1 MNFAVLGGDER
12 SVCLV
17 RRLRQ
22 DGHEVR
28 TFGMECAMEQERGP
42 AGLDEVLEGTECVI
56 LPIPL
61 EWKPGLL
68 NAPFG
73 ETEIPLGRLFDALP
87 GDVPVF
93 AGAVR
98 PDTRAMAAGRG
109 IAVTDLLAME
119 ELAVKNAALTAEG
132 AVGVLIRETDRSLMD
147 MDILVTGAG
156 RIGKL
161 LGLRLKALGAHVT
174 VSARKES
181 DKAWCRSMGLGAADT
196 GELEPILPQISAA
209 VNTVPS
215 PVLTPDRLRLLPRD
229 AFLLEL
235 ASNPGGIDR
244 QAARALGLR
253 LTAAP
258 GLPGKTAPKS
268 AAAAIADTIY
278 HNLK

>member
-17 RRLRQ
+17 QRLRQ

-28 TFGMECAMEQERGP
+28 TFGLECAMEPERGP
-42 AGLDEVLEGTECVI
+42 AGLDEVLDGAECVI

-61 EWKPGLL
+61 EGKPGLL

-73 ETEIPLGRLFDALP
+73 ETDPTLEQVFAVLP
-87 GDVPVF
+87 GTVPVF

-98 PDTRAMAAGRG
+98 PDARLLALQRG
-109 IAVTDLLAME
+109 IAVTDLLSME

-132 AVGVLIRETDRSLMD
+132 AVGVLIRETDCCLLGME
-147 MDILVTGAG
+147 ILVIGAG

-161 LGLRLKALGAHVT
+161 LGLRLKALGAQVT
-174 VSARKES
+174 VSARRDS
-181 DKAWCRSMGLGAADT
+181 DKAWCRSMGLGTADT
-196 GELEPILPQISAA
+196 GELEPILPRFSTA

-215 PVLTPDRLRLLPRD
+215 PVLTPDRLRLLPRG
-229 AFLLEL
+229 AVLLEL
-235 ASNPGGIDR
+235 ASKPGGIHR
-244 QAARALGLR
+244 QAARELGLR
-253 LTAAP
+253 VIPAP

-278 HNLK
+278 HNL